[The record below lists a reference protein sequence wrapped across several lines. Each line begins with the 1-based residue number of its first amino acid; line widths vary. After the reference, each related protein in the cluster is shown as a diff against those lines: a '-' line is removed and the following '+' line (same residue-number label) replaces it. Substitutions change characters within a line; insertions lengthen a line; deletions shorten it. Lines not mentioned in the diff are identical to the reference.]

1 MFFAGKDKV
10 LDNSLIWDMINV
22 MINHIKELFLR
33 IDQKLA
39 RLQKLRPLPK
49 TAVKKLREKFQIEMA
64 YNSNAIEGN
73 SLTLKETFWVIS
85 EGITVKGKSLKD
97 HLEAKDHHEA
107 LEYLYELVQPQKQLT
122 ISEKLA
128 RDIHHLVMKKTD
140 EDWAG
145 RYRQSNV
152 FITGTDHTPPDAS
165 AISSAMTDFINWFQ
179 KNRRR
184 LHPIELAAKLHHQ
197 LVFIHPFLDGN
208 GRTARLLMNV
218 VLMKKGYPLSIILKN
233 DRKKYYQVLQQADK
247 KNYSPLIRFIAR
259 SVERSLDIY
268 LKTLTPTSQAR
279 EKFYSLAE
287 IAGKTSFSAEYLNLL
302 ARQGKLEAHK
312 EKRNWLTS
320 PEAVNRYLK
329 SRQRKRKGVNG
340 RRYLS

>member
-1 MFFAGKDKV
+1 
-10 LDNSLIWDMINV
+10 
-22 MINHIKELFLR
+22 MINHIKKLFLR
-33 IDQKLA
+33 IDQKLI
-39 RLQKLRPLPK
+39 RLQQLRPLPE

-73 SLTLKETFWVIS
+73 SLTLKETFWVVS
-85 EGITVKGKSLKD
+85 EGITVKNKPLKD

-107 LEYLYELVQPQKQLT
+107 LDFVYELIQPQTHLI
-122 ISEKLA
+122 ISEKLI
-128 RDIHHLVMKKTD
+128 RDLHHLVMKKTD

-152 FITGTDHTPPDAS
+152 FIAGTDHTPPNAS
-165 AISSAMTDFINWFQ
+165 AISSAMADFINWFQ
-179 KNRRR
+179 KNRRW
-184 LHPIELAAKLHHQ
+184 LHPIELAARLHHQ

-218 VLMKKGYPLSIILKN
+218 MLMKKGYPLTIILKN

-247 KNYSPLIRFIAR
+247 NNHSPLIRFVAR

-268 LKTLTPTSQAR
+268 LKTLTPASEAR

-287 IAGKTSFSAEYLNLL
+287 IAGKTNFSAEYLNLL

-320 PEAVNRYLK
+320 LEAVKRYLN
-329 SRQRKRKGVNG
+329 SRERKRI
-340 RRYLS
+340 

>member
-1 MFFAGKDKV
+1 
-10 LDNSLIWDMINV
+10 MINIMV
-22 MINHIKELFLR
+22 NHIKDLFFR
-33 IDQKLA
+33 IDQKLEK
-39 RLQKLRPLPK
+39 LQQLRPLPP
-49 TAVKKLREKFQIEMA
+49 TAVKKLREKFQVEMT

-85 EGITVKGKSLKD
+85 EGITVKNKPLKD

-107 LEYLYELVQPQKQLT
+107 LDFLYELVQPQNRLT
-122 ISEKLA
+122 ISEKLT
-128 RDIHHLVMKKTD
+128 RDLHSLVVKKTD

-165 AISSAMTDFINWFQ
+165 IIPSAMAQLINWF
-179 KNRRR
+179 KENRRK
-184 LHPIELAAKLHHQ
+184 LHPIELSAKLHHQ

-218 VLMKKGYPLSIILKN
+218 TLMKRGYPLTIILKN

-247 KNYSPLIRFIAR
+247 NNYPPLIRFVAR

-268 LKTLTPTSQAR
+268 LKTLTPTSQQR
-279 EKFYSLAE
+279 EKFYSLTE
-287 IAGKTSFSAEYLNLL
+287 IAKKVSFSAEYLNLL

-320 PEAVNRYLK
+320 LEAIKRYFE
-329 SRQRKRKGVNG
+329 SRQRKRSLN
-340 RRYLS
+340 LNLWA

>member
-1 MFFAGKDKV
+1 MV
-10 LDNSLIWDMINV
+10 
-22 MINHIKELFLR
+22 NHIKALFQR
-33 IDQKLA
+33 IDQKLTT
-39 RLQKLRPLPK
+39 LQKLRPLPK
-49 TAVKKLREKFQIEMA
+49 TAVKKLREKFQIEMT

-85 EGITVKGKSLKD
+85 EGITVKNKPLKD

-107 LEYLYELVQPQKQLT
+107 LEYLYELVQPQNQLT
-122 ISEKLA
+122 VSEKLA
-128 RDIHHLVMKKTD
+128 RDLHGLVMKKTD

-165 AISSAMTDFINWFQ
+165 AVPSAMAQLINWFGVS
-179 KNRRR
+179 RRK
-184 LHPIELAAKLHHQ
+184 LHPIELAARIHHQ

-218 VLMKKGYPLSIILKN
+218 ILMRKGYPLAIILKN
-233 DRKKYYQVLQQADK
+233 DRRKYYQVLQEADK
-247 KNYSPLIRFIAR
+247 NNYSPLVRFVAQA
-259 SVERSLDIY
+259 VERSLDIY
-268 LKTLTPTSQAR
+268 LKTLTPTTKAR
-279 EKFYSLAE
+279 ERFFTLTQ
-287 IAGKTSFSAEYLNLL
+287 IAGKTPFSSKYLNLL

-320 PEAVNRYLK
+320 PEAVKRYLG
-329 SRQRKRKGVNG
+329 SRERKRA
-340 RRYLS
+340 

>member
-1 MFFAGKDKV
+1 
-10 LDNSLIWDMINV
+10 MIKIMV
-22 MINHIKELFLR
+22 NHIKELFPR
-33 IDQKLA
+33 IDLKLVK
-39 RLQKLRPLPK
+39 LQKLRPLPA
-49 TAVKKLREKFQIEMA
+49 TAVRKLREKFQVEMT

-73 SLTLKETFWVIS
+73 SLTLKETFWVIN
-85 EGITVKGKSLKD
+85 EGITVKNKPLKD

-107 LEYLYELVQPQKQLT
+107 LEYLYELVQPQNQLT
-122 ISEKLA
+122 ISEKLI
-128 RDIHHLVMKKTD
+128 RNLHHLVMKKTD

-152 FITGTDHTPPDAS
+152 FITGTDHIPSDAN
-165 AISSAMTDFINWFQ
+165 IIPSAMNKFINWFRA
-179 KNRRR
+179 NRHR

-218 VLMKKGYPLSIILKN
+218 VLMRKGYPLAVILKN

-247 KNYSPLIRFIAR
+247 DNYQPLIRFVAQA
-259 SVERSLDIY
+259 VERSLDIY
-268 LKTLTPTSQAR
+268 LKTLTPITQKR
-279 EKFYSLAE
+279 EKFSPLTE
-287 IAGKTSFSAEYLNLL
+287 IAAKTHFSAKYLNLL

-320 PEAVNRYLK
+320 LDAIKRYLAT
-329 SRQRKRKGVNG
+329 RERKR
-340 RRYLS
+340 

>member
-1 MFFAGKDKV
+1 
-10 LDNSLIWDMINV
+10 MIKI
-22 MINHIKELFLR
+22 MINHIKDLFFR
-33 IDQKLA
+33 IDQKLIK
-39 RLQKLRPLPK
+39 LQALRPLPK

-85 EGITVKGKSLKD
+85 EGITVKNKSLKD
-97 HLEAKDHHEA
+97 HLEAKDHYEA
-107 LEYLYELVQPQKQLT
+107 LEYLYEIVQPQKQLT
-122 ISEKLA
+122 ISEKLI
-128 RDIHHLVMKKTD
+128 RDLHRLVMKKTD

-165 AISSAMTDFINWFQ
+165 TVPPAMSQFINFFD
-179 KNRRR
+179 KSRKK
-184 LHPIELAAKLHHQ
+184 LHPIELAARLHHQ

-218 VLMKKGYPLSIILKN
+218 ILMKKGYPLSIILKN

-247 KNYSPLIRFIAR
+247 KNYLPLIRFTAR
-259 SVERSLDIY
+259 SAERSLDIY
-268 LKTLTPTSQAR
+268 LKTLAPTFKTR
-279 EKFYSLAE
+279 EKFYSLTE
-287 IAGKTSFSAEYLNLL
+287 IAKKISFSAKYLNLL
-302 ARQGKLEAHK
+302 ASQGKLEAHK

-320 PEAVNRYLK
+320 LEAIKRYLATRE
-329 SRQRKRKGVNG
+329 RQR
-340 RRYLS
+340 

>member
-1 MFFAGKDKV
+1 MV
-10 LDNSLIWDMINV
+10 
-22 MINHIKELFLR
+22 NHIKALFQR

-39 RLQKLRPLPK
+39 TLQKLRPLPK
-49 TAVKKLREKFQIEMA
+49 TAVKKLREKFQIEMT

-85 EGITVKGKSLKD
+85 EGITVKNKPLKD

-107 LEYLYELVQPQKQLT
+107 LEYLYELVQPQNQLT
-122 ISEKLA
+122 VSEKLT
-128 RDIHHLVMKKTD
+128 RDLHGLVMKKTD

-165 AISSAMTDFINWFQ
+165 AVPSAMAQLINWFGVS
-179 KNRRR
+179 RRK
-184 LHPIELAAKLHHQ
+184 LHPIELAARIHHQ

-218 VLMKKGYPLSIILKN
+218 ILMKQGYPLTVILKN
-233 DRKKYYQVLQQADK
+233 DRKKYYRVLQQADK
-247 KNYSPLIRFIAR
+247 NNFDPLIQFVAQA
-259 SVERSLDIY
+259 VERSLDIY
-268 LKTLTPTSQAR
+268 LKTLTPITQPR
-279 EKFYSLAE
+279 QKFLTLAE
-287 IAGKTSFSAEYLNLL
+287 IAAKTSFSADYLNLL

-320 PEAVNRYLK
+320 LEAVSRYLE
-329 SRQRKRKGVNG
+329 SRQRKRI
-340 RRYLS
+340 